1 MWNLVGFA
9 LIMTVR
15 HHQHWFKQGEIVL
28 GYIMWYSF
36 GRFFVEGMRTDSLY
50 VIPGL
55 RVSQLLSI
63 VLFVVAAGLIWY
75 RRRRGDVAWYL
86 DGNPLQAVE

>member
-1 MWNLVGFA
+1 
-9 LIMTVR
+9 
-15 HHQHWFKQGEIVL
+15 
-28 GYIMWYSF
+28 MWYSF